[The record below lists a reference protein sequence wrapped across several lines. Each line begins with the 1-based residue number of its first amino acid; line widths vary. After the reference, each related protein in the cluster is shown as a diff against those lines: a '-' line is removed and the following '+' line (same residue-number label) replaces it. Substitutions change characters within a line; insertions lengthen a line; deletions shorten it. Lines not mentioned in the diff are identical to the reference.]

1 MLELMVSEV
10 GRPRR
15 HRPDIPRRL
24 LPHTVERLHL
34 TLATEDIRLA
44 RAAEHSGTPTT
55 SLAELP

>member
-1 MLELMVSEV
+1 MVSEV

-34 TLATEDIRLA
+34 TIATEDIRLA